1 MSITMRL
8 DTESVRAL
16 IRENET
22 FKLEVQQAVINNIRA
37 DNIEEAVKARVDRVL
52 KEMTTESGPW
62 NNRKLTITD
71 PKLSEAIAAI
81 VKEQVGEV
89 VKATVKNAVE
99 AAVLLERKVIRRDMA
114 SAVREILNEH
124 LTPTMAKEILLSKLI

>member
-8 DTESVRAL
+8 DTDSVRAL

-22 FKLEVQQAVINNIRA
+22 FKLEVQQAVISNIRA

-99 AAVLLERKVIRRDMA
+99 DAVLLERKVIRRDMA
-114 SAVREILNEH
+114 SVVREILNEH

>member
-1 MSITMRL
+1 MRL